1 MNIQWQ
7 QWGEN
12 VAKAVNAHTER
23 LNEHTVMLP
32 GLQADVA
39 VLIDAV
45 LRKDAELDA
54 MRAWTVELETRIAR
68 LEVLGYQTV
77 TYTNIPSTITQQK
90 VFVTPTTTDRIVFNT
105 TTDGT
110 DDGNTTKL

>member
-1 MNIQWQ
+1 MAAITGASNLTTL
-7 QWGEN
+7 
-12 VAKAVNAHTER
+12 VDAVNMHSAD
-23 LNEHTVMLP
+23 LQ

-45 LRKDAELDA
+45 LRKDAEADA
-54 MRAWTVELETRIAR
+54 MRAWIAELENR
-68 LEVLGYQTV
+68 LAQLESVNYTTV

-110 DDGNTTKL
+110 DDGTARL

>member
-1 MNIQWQ
+1 MAAITGASNLTTL
-7 QWGEN
+7 
-12 VAKAVNAHTER
+12 VDAVNMHSED
-23 LNEHTVMLP
+23 LQ
-32 GLQADVA
+32 GLKADVA

-77 TYTNIPSTITQQK
+77 TYTSIPSTITQQK
-90 VFVTPTTTDRIVFNT
+90 VFVTPTTTDRIVFNI

-110 DDGNTTKL
+110 DDGTAKL

>member
-45 LRKDAELDA
+45 LRKDAEADEL
-54 MRAWTVELETRIAR
+54 RAWIAELEVRIVS
-68 LEVLGYQTV
+68 LETSQVR
-77 TYTNIPSTITQQK
+77 TYTTTRVPMWPITS
-90 VFVTPTTTDRIVFNT
+90 PTFKLTT

-110 DDGNTTKL
+110 DDGTAKF